1 MIDFGLELLIEI
13 AKFWLSKTVWD
24 ATTNR
29 YHIGGVM
36 GPDEFHEY
44 SLGNKEAGLQGNAYT
59 NLMVA
64 WLFNQIDL
72 IVLSLSKQD
81 LNNILN
87 QVNIDNDFWQQLTT
101 IKENLVLSINEQN
114 IIGQFDGYF
123 ALEEI
128 DCHRSCKTDPLG
140 IIRTFLYG

>member
-1 MIDFGLELLIEI
+1 
-13 AKFWLSKTVWD
+13 
-24 ATTNR
+24 
-29 YHIGGVM
+29 M

-44 SLGNKEAGLQGNAYT
+44 SLGNKEAGLQDNAYT

-87 QVNIDNDFWQQLTT
+87 QVNIDNDFWQ
-101 IKENLVLSINEQN
+101 
-114 IIGQFDGYF
+114 
-123 ALEEI
+123 
-128 DCHRSCKTDPLG
+128 
-140 IIRTFLYG
+140 